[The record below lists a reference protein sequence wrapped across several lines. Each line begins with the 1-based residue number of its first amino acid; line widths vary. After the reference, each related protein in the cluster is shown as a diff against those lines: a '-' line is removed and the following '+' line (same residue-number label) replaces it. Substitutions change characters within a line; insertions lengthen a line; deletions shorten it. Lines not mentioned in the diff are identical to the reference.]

1 MPGPCRLELFFK
13 TVDDLRAQIPLLKS
27 CHQEYFEGVNITNK
41 SKNDD
46 LVRSLKVLRQEIP
59 TLNICLHV
67 SLKYQP
73 APRGHDPFEHRI
85 VPLMNALNSDELRGC
100 SVLLVN
106 GSGPKRK
113 LDTIA
118 TLKRLSSTDNCTPMF
133 VAFNPYLPIGTPRNE
148 EYARLKQKLQACRK
162 NIAGVYLQMGTDLDS
177 LEKGIKFL
185 IKQLDLLPVH
195 GCSTQYPPQP
205 RKIYGSIFFPTRKL
219 LAQMRFRPWNGVY
232 LSAEYL
238 ESVESAEDITAK
250 LLTVYRTYGV
260 TPLLESPI
268 HSKDE
273 LELVQKML
281 SE

>member
-1 MPGPCRLELFFK
+1 MPGPWRLELFFK
-13 TVDDLRAQIPLLKS
+13 TVDDLRAQIPFLKS
-27 CHQEYFEGVNITNK
+27 CHQGYFEGVNITNK

-46 LVRSLKVLRQEIP
+46 LVRSLKVLRQEMP
-59 TLNICLHV
+59 TLNVCLHI
-67 SLKYQP
+67 SLKHQP
-73 APRGHDPFEHRI
+73 APRGKDPFEHRI
-85 VPLMNALNSDELRGC
+85 IPLMNALNSDELHGC

-118 TLKRLSSTDNCTPMF
+118 TLKRLSSTDNCTPIF

-148 EYARLKQKLQACRK
+148 EYARLKQKLQACPK

-185 IKQLDLLPVH
+185 IKQLDLVSVH
-195 GCSTQYPPQP
+195 GCSTPNQRQP
-205 RKIYGSIFFPTRKL
+205 LRIYGSIFFPTRKL

-232 LSAEYL
+232 LTDEYL
-238 ESVESAEDITAK
+238 KNVENAKDITDK
-250 LLTVYRTYGV
+250 LLTVYRTHGV

-268 HSKDE
+268 HSKEE